1 MKDGSV
7 NGVFGVAW
15 YRYRASFRR
24 RLSSYLSV
32 VLLVALV
39 GGLALASLAGARR
52 TDSSFAVYLASTH
65 PSTGGVISR
74 YDDPQLGLDTG
85 YSAKLA
91 QQIARLP
98 LVERSATA
106 IIFDGNIN
114 LNGIKGVHYHLG
126 AGEEPPTFIGS
137 LDGEYTSMDRVTLLA
152 GRMTN
157 PTSRNEALM
166 NVQAAKELGLHIGS
180 VIRIPLYTDFEVNSP
195 KSFKPFLVAQVTMV
209 GEFQASRDVIESD
222 ISALGSSAIIL
233 SQGLTREL
241 APKCST
247 GTQTYLRIKGGDANA
262 DRVLNEIYKID
273 PFAQHFGAQITSS
286 FLPVAQQSIS
296 PEAIALGIFGAIT
309 ALATLLIAGL
319 IIGRI
324 LLLGADELD
333 TMRALGASRAM
344 MLLDALLGV
353 LAAIVLGSLLAVVVA
368 VLLSPIAP
376 LGSVRQVYPYRG
388 ISFDGIVLGCGLAV
402 LVVVLGLLALVLGQR
417 EVRRAT
423 TDRRSPPFKREARPI
438 RALANSGLPISAVT
452 GIRFALE
459 PGRGRSS
466 TPVRSAAFGAVL
478 AVGVLVATVTFGA
491 SLDSLVSHPALYGWN
506 WNYALLSS
514 FGGAEDLPGPQVT
527 TFLDRDHDILH
538 WSGAYVAKSTLD
550 GQATGVMVE
559 TPGAIVQPPILSG
572 HGLEAANEI
581 VLGETTLHSLHT
593 KLGGTVTLGNGA
605 SKPVTLRVVGTMT
618 TPALGSDSGLGTGAL
633 VATSDFPTALL
644 NLQNATI
651 PGPNAILVRV
661 RPGVTP
667 SAALRSLELV
677 NHEVNE
683 VPEAQGLGGGV
694 VKVLRPAE
702 IVNFRS
708 MGTIPTVLASG
719 LAAGAVAALGLTLAA
734 SVRRRRR
741 DLALLKSMG
750 FTQRQLAASIAWQSS
765 VAALIGCVV
774 GIPLGV
780 VVGRALWI
788 SFATSIHAVPA
799 PTVPALTLVLVGLG
813 ALVFANLVAAIPGRI
828 AARTSTAL
836 VLRAE

>member
-1 MKDGSV
+1 
-7 NGVFGVAW
+7 
-15 YRYRASFRR
+15 
-24 RLSSYLSV
+24 V

-65 PSTGGVISR
+65 PSTLGVFSR
-74 YDDPQLGLDTG
+74 YDDPELKLDTG
-85 YSAKLA
+85 YSATLQK
-91 QQIARLP
+91 QIAHLP
-98 LVERSATA
+98 LVERSNTR
-106 IIFDGNIN
+106 IVFDGNIN
-114 LNGIKGVHYHLG
+114 LNGVKGVKAHLG
-126 AGEEPPTFIGS
+126 PGEEPPTFIGS
-137 LDGEYTSMDRVTLLA
+137 LNGDESLDRVTLLA
-152 GRMTN
+152 GRATT
-157 PTSRNEALM
+157 PSSRNEALM
-166 NVQAAKELGLHIGS
+166 NVQAAQELGLHIGS
-180 VIRIPLYTDFEVNSP
+180 VIRIPLYTDAAVNSP
-195 KSFKPFLVAQVTMV
+195 KAFKPFLVAKVKMV
-209 GEFQASRDVIESD
+209 GEFEASQDVIESD
-222 ISALGSSAIIL
+222 LSALGSSAIIF

-247 GTQTYLRIKGGDANA
+247 GTETFLQINGGDANA

-273 PFAQHFGAQITSS
+273 PIAEHFPSQITSS
-286 FLPVAQQSIS
+286 FLPVAQQAIS
-296 PEAIALGIFGAIT
+296 PEAIALAIFGAIT

-324 LLLGADELD
+324 LRLGADELD

-344 MLLDALLGV
+344 MLLDGLLGV
-353 LAAIVLGSLLAVVVA
+353 LAALVLGALLAVVLA
-368 VLLSPIAP
+368 VLLSPLAP
-376 LGSVRQVYPYRG
+376 LGSVRRVYPYRG
-388 ISFDGIVLGCGLAV
+388 ISFDWTVLGFGVAA
-402 LVVVLGLLALVLGQR
+402 LVVVLGLLALLLGGR
-417 EVRRAT
+417 EVRAT
-423 TDRRSPPFKREARPI
+423 VDRRSPPFKRESRLI
-438 RALANSGLPISAVT
+438 RSLASSGLPISAVT

-491 SLDSLVSHPALYGWN
+491 SLDSLVSHPPLYGWN
-506 WNYALLSS
+506 WDYALLAS

-527 TFLDRDHDILH
+527 TFLDHDHDIAH
-538 WSGAYVAKSTLD
+538 WSGVYVSDASLD
-550 GQATGVMVE
+550 GQRVGAIAE
-559 TPGAIVQPPILSG
+559 KPGATVQPPILSG

-581 VLGETTLHSLHT
+581 VLGATTLRSLHT
-593 KLGGTVTLGNGA
+593 KLGGTVTFDNGQ

-618 TPALGSDSGLGTGAL
+618 SPALGKDAGLGSGAL
-633 VATSDFPTALL
+633 VATSDFPTSLL
-644 NLQNATI
+644 NIQDATI

-661 RPGVTP
+661 RPGVPP
-667 SAALRSLELV
+667 SAARRSLELV

-683 VPEAQGLGGGV
+683 VPQAQGLGGGV
-694 VKVLRPAE
+694 VTVLRPAE

-719 LAAGAVAALGLTLAA
+719 LAAGAVAALGLTLTA

-780 VVGRALWI
+780 VVGRELWI
-788 SFATSIHAVPA
+788 SFANGIHAVPA
-799 PTVPALTLVLVGLG
+799 PTVPVLTLVAVGVG
-813 ALVFANLVAAIPGRI
+813 ALVFANIVAAIPGRL